1 MKIPKSQN
9 YANYSNY
16 LSYEIYANCANETNY
31 ANWSNMDL
39 RWMQHCGA
47 SGLDGWDWDGSPGGL
62 RYRAPY
68 GATLKKT
75 LTAIFINNIIFE
87 IIGPFCHVNFI
98 YTYPIQ
104 DQLDLFQ
111 IFIIKVNSFC

>member
-1 MKIPKSQN
+1 
-9 YANYSNY
+9 
-16 LSYEIYANCANETNY
+16 
-31 ANWSNMDL
+31 
-39 RWMQHCGA
+39 MQIVQMRQIMQIGQIWI
-47 SGLDGWDWDGSPGGL
+47 SDGCSTVVQVDWRDGIGL

-104 DQLDLFQ
+104 DQLELFQ

>member
-1 MKIPKSQN
+1 
-9 YANYSNY
+9 
-16 LSYEIYANCANETNY
+16 
-31 ANWSNMDL
+31 
-39 RWMQHCGA
+39 MQIVQMRQIMQIGQIWI
-47 SGLDGWDWDGSPGGL
+47 SDGCSTWDWDGSPGGL

-98 YTYPIQ
+98 YISYPGPARVISDIHNQ
-104 DQLDLFQ
+104 
-111 IFIIKVNSFC
+111 S